1 MPTKK
6 RPARKPA
13 RRKVANPAARGL
25 GTIERALKK
34 IENEVGEYAD
44 HKVAQ
49 KAMEALILV
58 VPLKGN
64 TAEWKKDIKEALI
77 RDRGEED
84 RADITKWVREGKPG
98 IYVRATNLVDYW
110 QFEADLCLIH
120 KGGTD
125 STHTGE
131 VIVVD
136 KDQVVLSKAMATDG
150 NIESFPVAKIA
161 DAIIAA
167 YAFGDTKHGRGEPW
181 IEAPSSHRRY

>member
-6 RPARKPA
+6 RTARKPA

-25 GTIERALKK
+25 GTIDRALKK
-34 IENEVGEYAD
+34 IEREVGEYAGD
-44 HKVAQ
+44 KTAQ

-64 TAEWKKDIKEALI
+64 TAEWKKDIKEAII

-84 RADITKWVREGKPG
+84 RADVTKWVREGKPG
-98 IYVRATNLVDYW
+98 VYVRATNLVDYW
-110 QFEADLCLIH
+110 QFEADLCLIN
-120 KGGTD
+120 GTD

-131 VIVVD
+131 VVVVD
-136 KDQVVLSKAMATDG
+136 KDQVVISKAMATDG
-150 NIESFPVAKIA
+150 NIEAFPVAKVA

-167 YAFGDTKHGRGEPW
+167 YAFGDTKHGRNEPW
-181 IEAPSSHRRY
+181 IEAPNARSRY